1 MSPDIQYDE
10 VKELFS
16 TYGEVVNIGM
26 FSMPRTSSQN
36 PEMD

>member
-26 FSMPRTSSQN
+26 YSVPRVASQYR
-36 PEMD
+36 EMD